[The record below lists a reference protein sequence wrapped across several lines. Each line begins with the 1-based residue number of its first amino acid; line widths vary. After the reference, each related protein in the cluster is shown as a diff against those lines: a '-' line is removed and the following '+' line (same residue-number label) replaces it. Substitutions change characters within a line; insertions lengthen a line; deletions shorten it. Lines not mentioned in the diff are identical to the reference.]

1 MRIIIFQKHQNKT
14 GYTILFHNI
23 LLHLHIQLSSFILLF
38 PRYTGK
44 KEPILDH
51 SAYFIITQSPD
62 GVFEAVPVQAWYNFM
77 PDINYATLDSDQVE
91 QEFLKRDKRMSSYQE
106 KYGFGNNL
114 MDNDN
119 SDGKVKRRADGSSL
133 VSVLQWHIL
142 IIMIFF
148 SYFLTLGKSTL
159 S

>member
-1 MRIIIFQKHQNKT
+1 MVIFLI
-14 GYTILFHNI
+14 YFY
-23 LLHLHIQLSSFILLF
+23 
-38 PRYTGK
+38 RYTGR

-114 MDNDN
+114 INNDNDG
-119 SDGKVKRRADGSSL
+119 SKVKRRADGTSL
-133 VSVLQWHIL
+133 VNKNDI
-142 IIMIFF
+142 
-148 SYFLTLGKSTL
+148 T
-159 S
+159 

>member
-1 MRIIIFQKHQNKT
+1 MIFRKHYQNKT
-14 GYTILFHNI
+14 GFALFHNI

-114 MDNDN
+114 MGNDYGD
-119 SDGKVKRRADGSSL
+119 SKVKRHADGSSL
-133 VSVLQWHIL
+133 VSLTNNDTFFEYFRTFSKSIL
-142 IIMIFF
+142 
-148 SYFLTLGKSTL
+148 S
-159 S
+159 